1 MAWRHILFDLDGTLT
16 DSAPGITNA
25 IIYARKKWGLTPGVN
40 ADYYKFIGPPM
51 PQSFE
56 QFWGFSHEDAVRF
69 LDDYREYFGEKG
81 LFENDVYP
89 GIPALLRALREDGRR
104 LYIATTKPTG
114 FSCRIAEHF
123 GIAEYFDMISGS
135 DLQKTNTKYTVIE
148 RIRETCDI
156 DMSSAVMVGDRSHD
170 VEGAHLHGIPCIGV
184 TYGFGGREELL
195 DAGADYIADSVSALS
210 DILFPRP
217 SVLK

>member
-25 IIYARKKWGLTPGVN
+25 IIYARKKWGLDPGVN

-69 LDDYREYFGEKG
+69 LNDYREYFATVG

-89 GIPALLRALREDGRR
+89 GIPALLQALKADGRR

-114 FSCRIAEHF
+114 FSQKIAEHF
-123 GIAEYFDMISGS
+123 GFAGYFDMISGS
-135 DLQKTNTKYTVIE
+135 DLKKTNTKYTVIQ
-148 RIRETCDI
+148 RIREDLDI
-156 DMSSAVMVGDRSHD
+156 DIASAVMVGDRSHD
-170 VEGAHLHGIPCIGV
+170 VEGAHLHGIPCVGV
-184 TYGFGGREELL
+184 TYGFGGREELAA
-195 DAGADYIADSVSALS
+195 AGADYIADSVSALS
-210 DILFPRP
+210 DILFSQTGR
-217 SVLK
+217 S